1 MTDDPEQD
9 IQRRAQE
16 LLDQIPG
23 YRGYRLKEQRRDA
36 DRRVREAVAQAYETE
51 LARVERI
58 GRDLARSRRI
68 GDVAPI
74 EEASQRIRLLVS
86 RIRAETPGYGGLFSD
101 HPVDGVAL
109 DQLRLFDESLMQGV
123 VDLRSE
129 VDALER
135 AASAGEVLAAPA
147 AAITAETDRELLR
160 LNTRQHV
167 VDSGRA
173 VSSESALAALGTDA
187 PALPAPDIGNI
198 RPGDA
203 ISVLGTDYSVDAVIA
218 VKGRPDSFEL
228 ARLSRDPEEWLLI
241 NADAARPVLRVHPV
255 PPSDDAL
262 GVADGGFVQT
272 STGTGDGE
280 IVTGETRSQLRA
292 VRYAL
297 LQESEEPAHGGVA
310 LDWDGERQTFVG
322 EPVEAMDIELYRTA
336 PVQNQAT

>member
-9 IQRRAQE
+9 LQRRAQA

-58 GRDLARSRRI
+58 GRDLAKARRI

-74 EEASQRIRLLVS
+74 EEISQRIRLLINRV
-86 RIRAETPGYGGLFSD
+86 RAETPGYGGLFSD
-101 HPVDGVAL
+101 NPIDGVAL

-123 VDLRSE
+123 VDLRAQ
-129 VDALER
+129 VDALEG
-135 AASAGEVLAAPA
+135 ASTAGEALSAPA
-147 AAITAETDRELLR
+147 RAISAETERELLR
-160 LNTRQHV
+160 LDTRQHV

-173 VSSESALAALGTDA
+173 VSAESALAALGADTL
-187 PALPAPDIGNI
+187 ALPAPDLGGL

-203 ISVLGTDYSVDAVIA
+203 VSILGTDYAVDAVIA

-228 ARLSRDPEEWLLI
+228 ARLSRDPEEWLFVS
-241 NADAARPVLRVHPV
+241 ADPVRSALRVHPAQ
-255 PPSDDAL
+255 PSADAL
-262 GVADGGFVQT
+262 GVAGANLAQA
-272 STGTGDGE
+272 SSGTGDGE
-280 IVTGETRSQLRA
+280 IVTGDTAGKLRA

-297 LQESEEPAHGGVA
+297 LRDDADSTVGGVA
-310 LDWDGERQTFVG
+310 LDWDGERQSFVG
-322 EPVEAMDIELYRTA
+322 EPVEAIDIEVYRKA
-336 PVQNQAT
+336 PVQN

>member
-1 MTDDPEQD
+1 MTDDPEQEL
-9 IQRRAQE
+9 QRRAQA

-58 GRDLARSRRI
+58 GRDLAKARRI

-74 EEASQRIRLLVS
+74 EEVSQRIRLMINRV
-86 RIRAETPGYGGLFSD
+86 RAETPGYGGLFSD
-101 HPVDGVAL
+101 NPIDGVAL

-123 VDLRSE
+123 IDLRVE

-135 AASAGEVLAAPA
+135 ASAAGEALSAPA
-147 AAITAETDRELLR
+147 AAIAAETDRELLR
-160 LNTRQHV
+160 LDTRQHV

-173 VSSESALAALGTDA
+173 VSSESALAALGSET
-187 PALPAPDIGNI
+187 PALPAPELTGL

-203 ISVLGTDYSVDAVIA
+203 ISILGTDYSIDAVIA

-228 ARLSRDPEEWLLI
+228 ARLSREPEEWLLVQS
-241 NADAARPVLRVHPV
+241 DAARPVLRVHPAE
-255 PPSDDAL
+255 PAKEAL
-262 GVADGGFVQT
+262 GVAGASFVQT

-280 IVTGETRSQLRA
+280 IVTGDSIGPLRA

-297 LQESEEPAHGGVA
+297 LRDADNPDSGGVA
-310 LDWDGERQTFVG
+310 LDWDGERQSFVG
-322 EPVEAMDIELYRTA
+322 EPVEAMDIELYRNA
-336 PVQNQAT
+336 PVQN

>member
-1 MTDDPEQD
+1 VTDDPEQEL
-9 IQRRAQE
+9 QRRAHA

-36 DRRVREAVAQAYETE
+36 DRRVREAVAEAYETE

-58 GRDLARSRRI
+58 GRDLAKARRI
-68 GDVAPI
+68 GDVGPI
-74 EEASQRIRLLVS
+74 EEVSQRIRLMINRV
-86 RIRAETPGYGGLFSD
+86 RAETPGYGGLFSD
-101 HPVDGVAL
+101 NPIDGVAL

-123 VDLRSE
+123 VDLRAE

-135 AASAGEVLAAPA
+135 ASTAGDALAVPA
-147 AAITAETDRELLR
+147 AAIAAEAERELLR

-173 VSSESALAALGTDA
+173 VSSERALAVLGSEP
-187 PALPAPDIGNI
+187 PALPAPDLMGI

-203 ISVLGTDYSVDAVIA
+203 VSILGTDYSVDAVIV

-228 ARLSRDPEEWLLI
+228 ARLSQEPEEWLLI
-241 NADAARPVLRVHPV
+241 NADARQPVLRVRPAK
-255 PPSDDAL
+255 PSKEAL
-262 GVADGGFVQT
+262 GVAGEALEQA

-280 IVTGETRSQLRA
+280 IVTGDSIGPLRA

-297 LQESEEPAHGGVA
+297 LRDEANPASGGVA
-310 LDWDGERQTFVG
+310 LDWDGERQSFAG
-322 EPVEAMDIELYRTA
+322 EPVEAMDIELYRNA
-336 PVQNQAT
+336 PVQN

>member
-1 MTDDPEQD
+1 MTDDPEQEL
-9 IQRRAQE
+9 QRRAQA

-36 DRRVREAVAQAYETE
+36 DRRVRDAVARAYETE

-58 GRDLARSRRI
+58 GRDLAKARRI

-74 EEASQRIRLLVS
+74 EEVSQRIRLLIN

-101 HPVDGVAL
+101 NPIDGVAL

-123 VDLRSE
+123 VDLRAE

-135 AASAGEVLAAPA
+135 ASTAGEALAVPA
-147 AAITAETDRELLR
+147 AAIAAETDRELLR
-160 LNTRQHV
+160 LETRQHV

-173 VSSESALAALGTDA
+173 VSAESALAALGPDIA
-187 PALPAPDIGNI
+187 ALPAPELGGL

-203 ISVLGTDYSVDAVIA
+203 VSILGTDYSVDAVIA

-228 ARLSRDPEEWLLI
+228 ARLSQDPEEWLLV
-241 NADAARPVLRVHPV
+241 NADPTRPVLRVHPAQ
-255 PPSDDAL
+255 PASEAL
-262 GVADGGFVQT
+262 GVTGASVVQA
-272 STGTGDGE
+272 SSGTGDGE
-280 IVTGETRSQLRA
+280 ILTGEAPGKLRA

-297 LQESEEPAHGGVA
+297 LRDEAIPANGGVA
-310 LDWDGERQTFVG
+310 LDWDGERQSFVG
-322 EPVEAMDIELYRTA
+322 EPVEAIDIEVYRKA
-336 PVQNQAT
+336 PAQN

>member
-1 MTDDPEQD
+1 MTDDPEQEL
-9 IQRRAQE
+9 QRRAE
-16 LLDQIPG
+16 ALLDQIPG

-58 GRDLARSRRI
+58 GRDLAKARRI

-74 EEASQRIRLLVS
+74 EDVSQRLRLLINRV
-86 RIRAETPGYGGLFSD
+86 RAETPGYGGLFSD
-101 HPVDGVAL
+101 NPIDGVAL

-123 VDLRSE
+123 IDLRGQ

-135 AASAGEVLAAPA
+135 ASAAGGPLGEPA
-147 AAITAETDRELLR
+147 IAIGAETERELLR
-160 LNTRQHV
+160 LDTRQHV

-173 VSSESALAALGTDA
+173 VSTESALAALGPNT
-187 PALPAPDIGNI
+187 PALPAPELGGL

-203 ISVLGTDYSVDAVIA
+203 VSILGTDYSVDAVIA

-241 NADAARPVLRVHPV
+241 NADSARPILRVHPAQ
-255 PPSDDAL
+255 PSPETL
-262 GVADGGFVQT
+262 GIAAANLAQVSA
-272 STGTGDGE
+272 GTGDGE
-280 IVTGETRSQLRA
+280 IVSGDSRSPLRA

-297 LQESEEPAHGGVA
+297 LRDEANPASGGVA
-310 LDWDGERQTFVG
+310 LDWDGERQSFIG
-322 EPVEAMDIELYRTA
+322 EPVEAMDIELYRKA
-336 PVQNQAT
+336 PVQN

>member
-1 MTDDPEQD
+1 VTDDPEQEL
-9 IQRRAQE
+9 QRRAQA

-36 DRRVREAVAQAYETE
+36 DRRVRAAVAQAYESE

-58 GRDLARSRRI
+58 ARDLAKARRI
-68 GDVAPI
+68 SDVGPI
-74 EEASQRIRLLVS
+74 EDVSQRIRLLIN

-101 HPVDGVAL
+101 NPIDGVAL

-123 VDLRSE
+123 VDLRAE

-135 AASAGEVLAAPA
+135 ASTAGEGLASPA
-147 AAITAETDRELLR
+147 VAIVAETERELLR
-160 LNTRQHV
+160 LDTRQHV

-173 VSSESALAALGTDA
+173 VSAESAIAVLGPDT
-187 PALPAPDIGNI
+187 PALPATELGGL

-203 ISVLGTDYSVDAVIA
+203 VSILGTDYSIDAVIA

-241 NADAARPVLRVHPV
+241 NGDSTLPVLRVRPAQ
-255 PPSDDAL
+255 PSAEVLGVDDAGL
-262 GVADGGFVQT
+262 SQA
-272 STGTGDGE
+272 SSGTGDGE
-280 IVTGETRSQLRA
+280 IVTGDSPGQLRA

-297 LQESEEPAHGGVA
+297 LQDDARPEVGGVA
-310 LDWDGERQTFVG
+310 LDWDGERQSFVG
-322 EPVEAMDIELYRTA
+322 EPVEAMDIEVYRKA
-336 PVQNQAT
+336 PAQT